1 MADTFKFELVSPER
15 VLMSV
20 DAELAVIPGVEGD
33 FGVLVGHAPVV
44 STLRPGTIEVKVAGS
59 DKRVFVKGGIAEV
72 EPTGV
77 TVLTQTALD
86 LAERN
91 AARIA
96 EEIAIAEKEL
106 AEAKDDYSRTMAELA
121 VAHLKSLA
129 AAA

>member
-20 DAELAVIPGVEGD
+20 DAEQALIPGAEGD
-33 FGVLVGHAPVV
+33 FTVLVGHAPLV
-44 STLRPGTIEVKVAGS
+44 STLRPGDIQVKVAGS

-77 TVLTQTALD
+77 TVLTQMALD
-86 LAERN
+86 LAQRD

-96 EEIAIAEKEL
+96 EEIALAEKEV

-121 VAHLKSLA
+121 VAHLKSLGA
-129 AAA
+129 AA